1 MDTEL
6 KNNLEML
13 IETMNGIEVSGKTN
27 LTRLLASIQY
37 LEKLKNGELGNF
49 VRESESESEQ

>member
-1 MDTEL
+1 MDSEL
-6 KNNLEML
+6 RNNLEAL
-13 IETMNGIEVSGKTN
+13 IETMNGIEVSGKIN